1 MYCPNCGC
9 YNDEN
14 AAFCGSCGTHLRT
27 EQSGREQPGQTAG
40 AVPPYPGGQEM
51 KRMEGGAPTPACSEE
66 KEREKNMA
74 DTGGGARCY
83 RRSRGRGIPVDP
95 ASAEG
100 ETV

>member
-14 AAFCGSCGTHLRT
+14 AAFCGSCGTPLRT

-40 AVPPYPGGQEM
+40 
-51 KRMEGGAPTPACSEE
+51 GAC
-66 KEREKNMA
+66 
-74 DTGGGARCY
+74 CY